1 MKRLS
6 KHFTASQI
14 DDFKICE
21 MIFLSTSTGVLFMKK
36 KIKKLVHSSDPNID
50 FDWITLTENQ
60 DKFLDVFNNFMD
72 QVGNP
77 IFDHFMQRISETK
90 EYINIS
96 KAELEDLYKNEE
108 AIWSGCATQTFLDRF
123 YGRYKK
129 K

>member
-1 MKRLS
+1 MKRLG
-6 KHFTASQI
+6 KYFTASQI

-21 MIFLSTSTGVLFMKK
+21 MIFLSTLTGVLFMEKT
-36 KIKKLVHSSDPNID
+36 IKKLVHSSDPNID

-77 IFDHFMQRISETK
+77 IFDHLMQKISETK

-96 KAELEDLYKNEE
+96 KTELEDLYKNEE
-108 AIWSGCATQTFLDRF
+108 AIWILFIVVATQYVF
-123 YGRYKK
+123 
-129 K
+129 